1 MLDPEEGHA
10 ARRNKIVM
18 DRRRELADRSYKV
31 RKGMLEYSQRV
42 ETN

>member
-1 MLDPEEGHA
+1 MLDPEEEHA
-10 ARRNKIVM
+10 AHRNKIVM
-18 DRRRELADRSYKV
+18 DRRRELVGRSYKA